1 MRKILFLCLFVLSLS
16 AQIVDGISVI
26 VEDKIITLY
35 DIKQEMQLAHL
46 SKKEAID
53 VLIRKKLEE
62 IEIKKRGI
70 TVTQDEV
77 FAEIRR
83 LAKANHM
90 SLNQFYDLVREKNG
104 LSSQELQQKI
114 KERLLSQKLYQSI
127 AMAKLS
133 EPSQTEIEEYYKLH
147 KEEFSK
153 PSFIDVTI
161 YSANDQ
167 ALLEQKRQNPMFYSP
182 QIMQQEQRIDTTR
195 INPQLVQLLLN
206 TKEGNFT
213 PVVPNGE
220 GVFLLFYVQKMGPSQ
235 EGSFE
240 NFIPQ
245 IKNAIM
251 TQKRA
256 EILDDYFAKL
266 KDSADIKIIRE

>member
-83 LAKANHM
+83 LAEANHM
-90 SLNQFYDLVREKNG
+90 SLNQFYDLVREKNA
-104 LSSQELQQKI
+104 LTSQELQQKI

-161 YSANDQ
+161 YSANNQ

-182 QIMQQEQRIDTTR
+182 QIMQQEQRIDTAR
-195 INPQLVQLLLN
+195 VNPQLVALLMQ
-206 TKEGNFT
+206 TKEGHFT
-213 PVVPNGE
+213 QVVPNGQ
-220 GVFLLFYVQKMGPSQ
+220 GGFLLFYVQKMGPSQ